1 MRWVLIYLMATVPL
15 IGEDVDMRAK
25 LVVRGEAK
33 VEAPA
38 DQMTVTLGV
47 VTQEKTAEAAIN
59 SNKLALQKVVD
70 ALLAAGIEKKE
81 WETGRFSV
89 EPIFFHSEKGERPPE
104 IVAYRVNNTVNLKT
118 SQWDKAGVFLD
129 AAAKA
134 GANSIENLQFGI
146 KDARSLKSEAITAA
160 SKNAVAD
167 ARTLADATGQ
177 KLVRLLE
184 VILDEDTFSPAQNR
198 SYPVM
203 MAKMGGS
210 MPLNPGDVTLTASV
224 KLVYEVAP

>member
-1 MRWVLIYLMATVPL
+1 MRWVLLGLVATASLMGQGIDT
-15 IGEDVDMRAK
+15 RAK
-25 LVVRGEAK
+25 LSLRGEAK
-33 VEAPA
+33 IEVPA
-38 DQMTVTLGV
+38 DEITVTLGV
-47 VTQEKTAEAAIN
+47 ITQEKTAEAAII
-59 SNKLALQKVVD
+59 SNRETLQKVVD
-70 ALLAAGIEKKE
+70 ALTKAGLEKKE

-89 EPIFFHSEKGERPPE
+89 EPVFFHPDKGGQPAE
-104 IVAYRVNNTVNLKT
+104 IIAYRVNNTVNLKT
-118 SQWDKAGVFLD
+118 SKWDQAGVFLD
-129 AAAKA
+129 AATKA

-146 KDARSLKSEAITAA
+146 KDARLLRSEVITAA

-210 MPLNPGDVTLTASV
+210 IPLNPGDVTVTASV
-224 KLVYEVAP
+224 RLVYEVAP